1 MKKIFTFIILPLVI
15 VGLVYAIWNSVQ
27 APVQFQKDTKAREA
41 IGIQRLKDIRTL
53 QDAFKGANG
62 HFTASIDSL
71 INFYY
76 NDSIKITRQIGS
88 MDDSAAV
95 ANTEALKKKNRK
107 ITNEQLLK
115 YYEEGMNLV
124 LSLQVAI
131 PVKDTLLKRADF
143 KPEDLKTIPFSGKP
157 IIMNALVKQVSG
169 VDVPLFE
176 ACMPYEDYLVG
187 LDRQYIINMKCE
199 AEDMG
204 KYPGLKVGSVDAP
217 NNNAGNWE

>member
-41 IGIQRLKDIRTL
+41 VGIQRLKDIRTL